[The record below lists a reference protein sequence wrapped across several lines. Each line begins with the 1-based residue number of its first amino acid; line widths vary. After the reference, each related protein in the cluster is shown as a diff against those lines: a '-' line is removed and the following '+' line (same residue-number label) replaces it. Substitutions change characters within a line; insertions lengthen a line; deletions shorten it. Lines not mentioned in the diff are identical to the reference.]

1 MTEHTMP
8 EPTPTGDRADAE
20 QHATEYEQFA
30 SYEDGDAIVICDRKK
45 PQAWIRSDTV
55 VGIRR

>member
-1 MTEHTMP
+1 MP
-8 EPTPTGDRADAE
+8 EPTPTGDRADGA